1 MIRIIC
7 GTCGTSKG
15 YKTAADGELTLPA
28 AEEKRLVA
36 RGVAEYVTRP
46 VMSPASDADS
56 PVDDGDGGGTGINP
70 PDEGPPVGGLE
81 NSGSDLSA
89 GYLPGSVDMLA
100 IVNPHFTKES
110 LMEMRRPDMEKM
122 AEDMGIDVSRCK
134 NKGDIADLLAE
145 IEIGAPAEDD
155 GEVPPELGVE
165 DPVV

>member
-7 GTCGTSKG
+7 GTCGTSQG

-70 PDEGPPVGGLE
+70 PDEGPPVVGLE

-100 IVNPHFTKES
+100 IVNHHFTKES